1 VQVGLSGGHPQ
12 AGRDQAI
19 QYGIAVL
26 TVALV
31 TAPLLP
37 VLYQSV
43 IDRAL
48 YDAGHN
54 FTLSNFSRL
63 FKTEGF
69 GEMVWN
75 TLLFAALT
83 TLIAQLIGTFAA
95 ILFGRTDLPGAKVLG
110 ELFLW
115 PIYLSAL
122 VLSFGWYTV
131 YGPSGFITMVWRDLL
146 QGPVWD
152 LYTIPGMAV
161 IAGVS
166 QAPVAFLYCMASA
179 SMADPSLEEAARV
192 SGAGTFQTLR
202 KITVPLLMPAIAYS
216 AVLNFTVALELLAIP
231 LVFGEPAGIMVLTT
245 FLYSQGVAGIKPD
258 HGLTATAAALFLVII
273 CFLVWLQTRLLGNTR
288 RFVTLSGKA
297 TRPRLFQLG
306 KWRWILF
313 ISTVSY
319 IFISVI
325 APIGVLLLRA
335 FSSMLSPMVPLIE
348 VLTLSNFEALFSE
361 PIYSRSVWNSLLVST
376 VAGLLGT
383 LLIALIALVVHR
395 SEFRFRDLLHYVA
408 LFPRAVPGVVAGI
421 GFFYAVAALPDLGGI
436 RNTIWILVIAFTMRY
451 IPAGFGAV
459 APMLMQVSQ
468 DLDKAARVTGADW
481 WTACSRILSPLMR
494 PALVACFTLLFISC
508 FKEYA
513 TAIFIF
519 APGSEVIGTSL
530 LHLWIQ
536 GEAGLVAALAAIQII
551 VVGVCVTVARAIFGV
566 KLYG

>member
-1 VQVGLSGGHPQ
+1 MFAKSDSQSLREQ
-12 AGRDQAI
+12 II
-19 QYGIAVL
+19 QYGIAAL
-26 TVALV
+26 TILLV
-31 TAPLLP
+31 TSPLIP

-43 IDRAL
+43 IDRPL
-48 YDAGHN
+48 YDAGHKL
-54 FTLSNFSRL
+54 TLSNFSRL
-63 FKTEGF
+63 VDTEGF

-75 TLLFAALT
+75 TLLFATLT
-83 TLIAQLIGTFAA
+83 TIVSQLIGTLAA

-131 YGPSGFITMVWRDLL
+131 YGPSGFITLAWKAILNV
-146 QGPVWD
+146 PVWD

-179 SMADPSLEEAARV
+179 SMSDPTLEEAARV
-192 SGAGTFQTLR
+192 SGSSAFKTLR
-202 KITVPLLMPAIAYS
+202 KITIPLLMPAIAYS

-258 HGLTATAAALFLVII
+258 HGLTATAAALFLAII

-288 RFVTLSGKA
+288 RFVTLGGKA

-306 KWRWILF
+306 IWRWPLF
-313 ISTVSY
+313 ISMFFY
-319 IFISVI
+319 IAISVV
-325 APIGVLLLRA
+325 APIGVLILRA
-335 FSSMLSPMVPLIE
+335 FTTLLSPLVPLE
-348 VLTLSNFEALFSE
+348 DVLTLSNFEALFSE
-361 PIYSRSVWNSLLVST
+361 PVYARSVWNSLTVST
-376 VAGLLGT
+376 VAGTLGT
-383 LLIALIALVVHR
+383 VLIALIALVVHR
-395 SEFRFRDLLHYVA
+395 SGFRFREVLHYVA

-436 RNTIWILVIAFTMRY
+436 RNTIWILVLAFIMRY
-451 IPAGFGAV
+451 IPTGFGAL

-468 DLDKAARVTGADW
+468 DLDKASRVIGADW
-481 WTACSRILSPLMR
+481 WIACSRVLIPMMR

-536 GEAGLVAALAAIQII
+536 GEVGLVAALATIQVA
-551 VVGVCVTVARAIFGV
+551 VVGVCVTIARAIFGV

>member
-1 VQVGLSGGHPQ
+1 MFAKSDSQSLREQ
-12 AGRDQAI
+12 II
-19 QYGIAVL
+19 QYGIAAL
-26 TVALV
+26 TILLV
-31 TAPLLP
+31 TSPLIP

-43 IDRAL
+43 IDRPL
-48 YDAGHN
+48 YDAGHKL
-54 FTLSNFSRL
+54 TLSNFSRL
-63 FKTEGF
+63 VDTEGF

-75 TLLFAALT
+75 TLLFATLT
-83 TLIAQLIGTFAA
+83 TIVSQLIGTLAA

-131 YGPSGFITMVWRDLL
+131 YGPSGFITLAWKAILNV
-146 QGPVWD
+146 PVWD

-179 SMADPSLEEAARV
+179 SMSDPTLEEAARV
-192 SGAGTFQTLR
+192 SGSSAFKTLR
-202 KITVPLLMPAIAYS
+202 KITIPLLMPAIAYS

-258 HGLTATAAALFLVII
+258 HGLTATAAALFLAII

-288 RFVTLSGKA
+288 RFVTLGGKA

-306 KWRWILF
+306 IWRWPLF
-313 ISTVSY
+313 ISMFFY
-319 IFISVI
+319 IAISVV
-325 APIGVLLLRA
+325 APIGVLILRA
-335 FSSMLSPMVPLIE
+335 FTTLLSPLVPLE
-348 VLTLSNFEALFSE
+348 DVLTLSNFEALFSE
-361 PIYSRSVWNSLLVST
+361 PVYARSVWNSLTVST
-376 VAGLLGT
+376 VAGTLGT
-383 LLIALIALVVHR
+383 VLIALIALVVHR
-395 SEFRFRDLLHYVA
+395 SGFRFREVLHYVA

-436 RNTIWILVIAFTMRY
+436 RNTIWILVLAFIMRY
-451 IPAGFGAV
+451 IPTGFGAL

-468 DLDKAARVTGADW
+468 DLDKAARVIGADW
-481 WTACSRILSPLMR
+481 WIACSRVLIPMMR

-536 GEAGLVAALAAIQII
+536 GEVGLVAALATIQVA
-551 VVGVCVTVARAIFGV
+551 VVGVCVTIARAIFGV

>member
-1 VQVGLSGGHPQ
+1 MFAKSDSKSLREQI
-12 AGRDQAI
+12 I
-19 QYGIAVL
+19 QYCIAAL
-26 TVALV
+26 TILLV
-31 TAPLLP
+31 TSPLIP

-43 IDRAL
+43 IDRPL

-54 FTLSNFSRL
+54 LTFSNFSRL
-63 FKTEGF
+63 VNTEGF

-75 TLLFAALT
+75 TLLFATLT
-83 TLIAQLIGTFAA
+83 TIVSQLIGTLAA

-131 YGPSGFITMVWRDLL
+131 YGPSGFITLVWKEMLD
-146 QGPVWD
+146 GPVWD

-179 SMADPSLEEAARV
+179 SMSDPTLEEAARV
-192 SGAGTFQTLR
+192 SGSSAIKTLR
-202 KITVPLLMPAIAYS
+202 KITIPLLMPAIAYS

-258 HGLTATAAALFLVII
+258 HGLTATAAALFLAII

-306 KWRWILF
+306 IWRWPLF
-313 ISTVSY
+313 VIIVFYIAISIV
-319 IFISVI
+319 
-325 APIGVLLLRA
+325 APVGVLILRA
-335 FSSMLSPMVPLIE
+335 FTTLLSPLVPLGD
-348 VLTLSNFEALFSE
+348 VLTLSNFEALFLE
-361 PIYSRSVWNSLLVST
+361 PVYARSVWNSLAVST
-376 VAGLLGT
+376 VAGILGT
-383 LLIALIALVVHR
+383 VLIALIALVVHR
-395 SEFRFRDLLHYVA
+395 SGFRFREVLHYVA

-436 RNTIWILVIAFTMRY
+436 RNTIWILVLAFVMRY
-451 IPAGFGAV
+451 IPTGFGAI

-468 DLDKAARVTGADW
+468 DLDKAARVIGADW
-481 WTACSRILSPLMR
+481 WIACVRVLIPLMR

-536 GEAGLVAALAAIQII
+536 GEAGLVAALATIQVA
-551 VVGVCVTVARAIFGV
+551 VVGVCVTIARAIFGV

>member
-1 VQVGLSGGHPQ
+1 MFAKSDSQSLREQ
-12 AGRDQAI
+12 II
-19 QYGIAVL
+19 QYGIAAL
-26 TVALV
+26 TILLV
-31 TAPLLP
+31 TSPLIP

-43 IDRAL
+43 IDRPL
-48 YDAGHN
+48 YDAGHKL
-54 FTLSNFSRL
+54 TLSNFSRL
-63 FKTEGF
+63 VDTEGF

-75 TLLFAALT
+75 TLLFATLT
-83 TLIAQLIGTFAA
+83 TIVSQLIGTLAA

-131 YGPSGFITMVWRDLL
+131 YGPSGFITLAWKAILNV
-146 QGPVWD
+146 PVWD

-179 SMADPSLEEAARV
+179 SMSDPTLEEAARV
-192 SGAGTFQTLR
+192 SGSSAFKTLR
-202 KITVPLLMPAIAYS
+202 KITIPLLMPAIAYS

-258 HGLTATAAALFLVII
+258 HGLTATAAALFLAII

-288 RFVTLSGKA
+288 RFVTLGGKA

-306 KWRWILF
+306 IWRWPLF
-313 ISTVSY
+313 ISMFFYVA
-319 IFISVI
+319 ISVV
-325 APIGVLLLRA
+325 APIGVLILRA
-335 FSSMLSPMVPLIE
+335 FTTLLSPLVPLE
-348 VLTLSNFEALFSE
+348 DVLTLSNFEALFSE
-361 PIYSRSVWNSLLVST
+361 PVYARSVWNSLTVST
-376 VAGLLGT
+376 VAGTLGT
-383 LLIALIALVVHR
+383 VLIALIALVVHR
-395 SEFRFRDLLHYVA
+395 SGFRFREVLHYVA

-436 RNTIWILVIAFTMRY
+436 RNTIWILVLAFIMRY
-451 IPAGFGAV
+451 IPTGFGAL

-468 DLDKAARVTGADW
+468 DLDKAARVIGADW
-481 WTACSRILSPLMR
+481 WIACSRVLIPMMR

-536 GEAGLVAALAAIQII
+536 GEVGLVAALATIQVA
-551 VVGVCVTVARAIFGV
+551 VVGVCVTIARAIFGV

>member
-1 VQVGLSGGHPQ
+1 MFAKSDSQSLREQ
-12 AGRDQAI
+12 II
-19 QYGIAVL
+19 QYGIAAL
-26 TVALV
+26 TILLV
-31 TAPLLP
+31 TSPLIP

-43 IDRAL
+43 IDRPL
-48 YDAGHN
+48 YDAGHKL
-54 FTLSNFSRL
+54 TLSNFSRL
-63 FKTEGF
+63 VDTEGF

-75 TLLFAALT
+75 TLLFATLT
-83 TLIAQLIGTFAA
+83 TIVSQLIGTLAA

-131 YGPSGFITMVWRDLL
+131 YGPSGFITLAWKAILNV
-146 QGPVWD
+146 PVWD

-179 SMADPSLEEAARV
+179 SMSDPTLEEAARV
-192 SGAGTFQTLR
+192 SGSSAFKTLR
-202 KITVPLLMPAIAYS
+202 KITIPLLMPAIAYS

-258 HGLTATAAALFLVII
+258 HGLTATAAALFLAII

-288 RFVTLSGKA
+288 RFVTLGGKA

-306 KWRWILF
+306 IWRWPLF
-313 ISTVSY
+313 ISMFFY
-319 IFISVI
+319 IAISVV
-325 APIGVLLLRA
+325 APIGVLILRA
-335 FSSMLSPMVPLIE
+335 FTTLLSPLVPLE
-348 VLTLSNFEALFSE
+348 DVLTLSNFEALFSE
-361 PIYSRSVWNSLLVST
+361 PVYARSVSNSLTVST
-376 VAGLLGT
+376 VAGTLGT
-383 LLIALIALVVHR
+383 VLIALIALVVHR
-395 SEFRFRDLLHYVA
+395 SGFRFREVLHYVA

-436 RNTIWILVIAFTMRY
+436 RNTIWILVLAFIMRY
-451 IPAGFGAV
+451 IPTGFGAL

-468 DLDKAARVTGADW
+468 DLDKAARVIGADW
-481 WTACSRILSPLMR
+481 WIACSRVLIPMMR

-536 GEAGLVAALAAIQII
+536 GEVGLVAALATIQVA
-551 VVGVCVTVARAIFGV
+551 VVGVCVTIARAIFGV